1 MNKRIEIN
9 YKKYMYTILC
19 FSVLMFMGKNLF
31 VHNTQEVKIDLNEL
45 QKEPVMNFMFLNPLN
60 LDFILS
66 GLDNQ
71 CKEYINNE
79 NINVLFYINKE
90 FKKPIPLKRINSL
103 LRNRDDI
110 RDIKLRFFFKRNNL
124 KNCQLRISVL

>member
-1 MNKRIEIN
+1 MS
-9 YKKYMYTILC
+9 YKKNRLWTLC
-19 FSVLMFMGKNLF
+19 F
-31 VHNTQEVKIDLNEL
+31 KI
-45 QKEPVMNFMFLNPLN
+45 PLN
-60 LDFILS
+60 LDFILI

-124 KNCQLRISVL
+124 KNCQLKISFYDLHGDSLKGIFFFSAPLIGTIYLVLNN